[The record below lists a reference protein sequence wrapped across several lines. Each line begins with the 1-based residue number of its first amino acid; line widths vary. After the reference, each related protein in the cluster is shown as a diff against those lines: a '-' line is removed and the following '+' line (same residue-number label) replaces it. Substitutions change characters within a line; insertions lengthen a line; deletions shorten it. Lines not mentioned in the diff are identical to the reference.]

1 MGLFTCS
8 LFSYI
13 AAVFLVHESAEYVA
27 RKRFVVHARLSMI
40 ACFVTGVLVFVTASL
55 DGFELWRQM
64 IASVPSVILLILAT
78 LLSPI
83 TWYLL
88 HKGTSRPIYLRVVVG
103 AQVVAILSAWFF
115 IQYPV
120 VIALRSGEDMTIFN
134 TQAPAITLKYLLI
147 ALIVGLILIVPGFVF
162 LFRVFKR

>member
-1 MGLFTCS
+1 M
-8 LFSYI
+8 
-13 AAVFLVHESAEYVA
+13 
-27 RKRFVVHARLSMI
+27 
-40 ACFVTGVLVFVTASL
+40 
-55 DGFELWRQM
+55 
-64 IASVPSVILLILAT
+64 
-78 LLSPI
+78 
-83 TWYLL
+83 
-88 HKGTSRPIYLRVVVG
+88 G

-147 ALIVGLILIVPGFVF
+147 ALIVGLILIVPGFLF